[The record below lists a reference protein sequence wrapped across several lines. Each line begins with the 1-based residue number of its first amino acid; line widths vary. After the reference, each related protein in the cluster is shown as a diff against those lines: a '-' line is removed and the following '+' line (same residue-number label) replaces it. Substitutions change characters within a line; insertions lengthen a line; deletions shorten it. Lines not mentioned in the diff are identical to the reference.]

1 MLSESIL
8 EKLVP
13 HIKMV
18 LAKEDY
24 HILSNMFQEVYK
36 VSFSD
41 GDVYVLGDK
50 TNEMPWIKFDVK
62 TYAYKGIMMY
72 EDAVKFGELI

>member
-1 MLSESIL
+1 MLSDATL

-18 LAKEDY
+18 LPKEDY
-24 HILSNMFQEVYK
+24 HRLNNMLYEVYI

-50 TNEMPWIKFDVK
+50 TIEAPWLKFDTK
-62 TYAYKGIMMY
+62 TYAFKGIMLY
-72 EDAVKFGELI
+72 EDAVRFGRLI